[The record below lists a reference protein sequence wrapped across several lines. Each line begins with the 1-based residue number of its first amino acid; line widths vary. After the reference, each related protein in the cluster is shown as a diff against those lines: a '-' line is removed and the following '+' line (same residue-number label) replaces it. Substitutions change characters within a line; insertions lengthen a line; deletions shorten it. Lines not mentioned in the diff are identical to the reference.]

1 MQDRSS
7 RDLLAKYHH
16 SIGGYPQPEAASSTK
31 QKRSKSNARDSA
43 ASATEGSPI
52 PPPSKRQK
60 QTKAE
65 DGETS
70 DVDESAFG
78 SWVPKGPNWD
88 SEIKTIETVERDQA
102 SNDLYIL
109 LLFKNGKKSRVKNGL
124 MRKKAPQSLLNFYEA
139 HLSV

>member
-1 MQDRSS
+1 M
-7 RDLLAKYHH
+7 LAKYHH
-16 SIGGYPQPEAASSTK
+16 SIGGAPQPPSAGSTK
-31 QKRSKSNARDSA
+31 KRRSNINAQDSA

-60 QTKAE
+60 QTKQE

-70 DVDESAFG
+70 DLDDTAFG
-78 SWVPKGPNWD
+78 SWVPKGAHWD
-88 SEIKTIETVERDQA
+88 SEIDAIETVERAQT

-109 LLFKNGKKSRVKNGL
+109 LKFKNGKKSRVKNGV
-124 MRKKAPQSLLNFYEA
+124 MRKKAPQSLLDFYEA